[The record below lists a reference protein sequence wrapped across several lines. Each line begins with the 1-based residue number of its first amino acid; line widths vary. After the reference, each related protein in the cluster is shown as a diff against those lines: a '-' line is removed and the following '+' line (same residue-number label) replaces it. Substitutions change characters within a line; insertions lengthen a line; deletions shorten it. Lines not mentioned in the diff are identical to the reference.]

1 MRIKLRVLIIGNGNS
16 IWILNYIKHVL
27 IPNNILV
34 FLCTPRNI
42 NKEYLE
48 FYNSNNV
55 LLLYNCID
63 NSFIQKIPKVRGI
76 LNILYNLYQI
86 YKYKP
91 YNAIHVHFA
100 DISSCRIAYLC
111 HKLTRKEICSFWG
124 SDLFRSSDRQIKK
137 LKVYLDKCNAITI
150 ATEKMYNRIMAVF
163 SHIYDNKIK
172 TIRFGI
178 EAFAMIENIENLED
192 QKTSRATLGLPTEK
206 IILTIGYSASP
217 NQQHLL
223 IIEQLARINPE
234 ILDRVFFVIQMTYG
248 NSDTHY
254 QEEVRKKIKSITDNF
269 IIFDSIMQGED
280 IARLR
285 VSTDIFIHGQ
295 TTDALSASFQ
305 EYIYAGAIV
314 LNGKWLKYKELEE
327 RGIKYI
333 EYEFFDEIPS
343 LLTNIISSLQNY
355 RLSLFN
361 NRNILRQF
369 SSVQAVSREW
379 YNLYVS

>member
-1 MRIKLRVLIIGNGNS
+1 MRTNLKVLIIGNGDS
-16 IWILNYIKHVL
+16 VWIKNYI
-27 IPNNILV
+27 
-34 FLCTPRNI
+34 
-42 NKEYLE
+42 E
-48 FYNSNNV
+48 NV
-55 LLLYNCID
+55 LLSNNAISCLYSGKIINADYLNFYQSHNVILYGPIN
-63 NSFIQKIPKVRGI
+63 NSFIQKIPKVRVF
-76 LNILYNLYQI
+76 LNII
-86 YKYKP
+86 YALFHIFKNSP
-91 YNAIHVHFA
+91 YDAIHVHYA
-100 DISSCRIAYLC
+100 DILSCRIAYLC
-111 HKLTRKEICSFWG
+111 RKLTRKEICSFWG

-137 LKVYLDKCNAITI
+137 LKVYLNKCNTITV
-150 ATEKMYNRIMAVF
+150 ATEKMYNRIKSIF

-178 EAFAMIENIENLED
+178 EAFDMIENIKNLED

-223 IIEQLARINPE
+223 IMEQLARINPE
-234 ILDRVFFVIQMTYG
+234 ILDRVFIVIQMTYG

-269 IIFDSIMQGED
+269 IIFDRFMQGED

>member
-27 IPNNILV
+27 IPNNILI

-55 LLLYNCID
+55 LLLYNRID

-91 YNAIHVHFA
+91 YDAIHVHFA
-100 DISSCRIAYLC
+100 DISSCCIAYLC

-137 LKVYLDKCNAITI
+137 LKAYLDKCNAITI
-150 ATEKMYNRIMAVF
+150 ATEKMYYRIMAVF

-178 EAFAMIENIENLED
+178 EAFDMIENIENLED

-234 ILDRVFFVIQMTYG
+234 ILDRVFIVIQMTYG

-343 LLTNIISSLQNY
+343 LLTNIISNLQNY
-355 RLSLFN
+355 RLSFFN

-369 SSVQAVSREW
+369 SSVQAVSKEW

>member
-124 SDLFRSSDRQIKK
+124 SDLFRSSDRQIK
-137 LKVYLDKCNAITI
+137 
-150 ATEKMYNRIMAVF
+150 TE
-163 SHIYDNKIK
+163 
-172 TIRFGI
+172 GI
-178 EAFAMIENIENLED
+178 F
-192 QKTSRATLGLPTEK
+192 R
-206 IILTIGYSASP
+206 
-217 NQQHLL
+217 
-223 IIEQLARINPE
+223 
-234 ILDRVFFVIQMTYG
+234 
-248 NSDTHY
+248 
-254 QEEVRKKIKSITDNF
+254 
-269 IIFDSIMQGED
+269 
-280 IARLR
+280 
-285 VSTDIFIHGQ
+285 
-295 TTDALSASFQ
+295 
-305 EYIYAGAIV
+305 
-314 LNGKWLKYKELEE
+314 
-327 RGIKYI
+327 
-333 EYEFFDEIPS
+333 
-343 LLTNIISSLQNY
+343 
-355 RLSLFN
+355 
-361 NRNILRQF
+361 
-369 SSVQAVSREW
+369 
-379 YNLYVS
+379 